1 MQPLL
6 GVRDTFRGN
15 YTLVWAA
22 GYDQSTL
29 GSTGHR
35 PVSQGRLPGRKD
47 GWIETWKMAGLRP
60 EGCVHYTL
68 LGVGVGCSGGGAL
81 QSRAFHTCAK
91 VWRKRDLSPGTW
103 QQEHRSKVGEGNN
116 TLGPREM
123 RGTHSREA
131 TELLE
136 PAIGTGWPSATVPP
150 HAELT
155 QLTSPALSTCHKSTK
170 PTRWVLANR
179 LLSVLPSTF
188 ISLQKKEY
196 LVLFT
201 FFYL

>member
-1 MQPLL
+1 MIRAHWGARGTGLW
-6 GVRDTFRGN
+6 VREGFLEG
-15 YTLVWAA
+15 
-22 GYDQSTL
+22 
-29 GSTGHR
+29 
-35 PVSQGRLPGRKD
+35 
-47 GWIETWKMAGLRP
+47 KMAGLRP
-60 EGCVHYTL
+60 ERWLDWDLKDVSITPFWG
-68 LGVGVGCSGGGAL
+68 LGWGAVGEGAL